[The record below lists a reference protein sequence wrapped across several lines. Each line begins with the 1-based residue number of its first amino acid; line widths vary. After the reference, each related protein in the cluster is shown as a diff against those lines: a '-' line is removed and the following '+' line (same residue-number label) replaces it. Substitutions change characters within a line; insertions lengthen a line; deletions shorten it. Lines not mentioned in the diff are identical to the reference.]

1 MPKMNFYEFITNVR
15 MSYDYYDEQ
24 EYDED
29 DENYLSAQLD
39 FSELAD
45 DEIDRFFDIL
55 GDECDF
61 PNEVL

>member
-1 MPKMNFYEFITNVR
+1 MEYNTNDITKMNFYEFITNVR

-39 FSELAD
+39 ISELAD
-45 DEIDRFFDIL
+45 DEIDRSFDII
-55 GDECDF
+55 GDK
-61 PNEVL
+61 